1 MEEERTANDDRE
13 DDDREGDGREGHQQS
28 SREGH
33 QRSTSPG
40 VRSLPEATRFARY
53 DQPWQGPK
61 RGKRTLAPEFLE
73 RALAHEAERAPQR
86 PPDPYALCSDDAGAL
101 RADLGC
107 EPQLSCL
114 ACPLVECRYDVAG
127 GLPQAVLL
135 TLDAGVELPDSLAE
149 LAAVQAIRRETEQNT
164 RRDAAILRMRDAG
177 RSAMEIAATYG
188 LSKRQ
193 VNRVLQRA
201 RARVHGAV
209 AS

>member
-1 MEEERTANDDRE
+1 MKEERTAP
-13 DDDREGDGREGHQQS
+13 DDREGDD
-28 SREGH
+28 REGH
-33 QRSTSPG
+33 QRTTALGVTS
-40 VRSLPEATRFARY
+40 SATAVPFARY
-53 DQPWQGPK
+53 DQPWRGPK

-73 RALAHEAERAPQR
+73 RALAHETERAPQR
-86 PPDPYALCSDDAGAL
+86 PPDSYAPRSDDAGAL

-164 RRDAAILRMRDAG
+164 RRDAAIVRMRSAG
-177 RSAMEIAATYG
+177 RSAIEIATTHG
-188 LSKRQ
+188 LTKRQ
-193 VNRVLQRA
+193 VNRVLQKA
-201 RARVHGAV
+201 RARVHDAV